1 MNENEFQ
8 EISKEILPEK
18 NENFN
23 IAPEQKARLV
33 QLYSEYK
40 YKNSIPKKEN
50 FFTRHN
56 TSFIIALAS
65 VSLLIFAGCII
76 YDISAAEPPASPAIS
91 DNDRAEADDS
101 FDDIIIEDDD
111 KSDKIEE
118 NDDDDDEI
126 KTVPPTAPH
135 IKNENAPT
143 LNISEIQPPDA
154 DSEYIDSNG
163 KYTTEGIAI
172 AVRPSIVQIYTYTDK
187 NEFYGSGSGI
197 IMTDDG
203 YIITNAHVIDDSAY
217 FEVITDDEKHYDGQI
232 VGKDRKTDLAVIKID
247 AKGLVPAQFGNSD
260 DVLLGEQVMAIG
272 NPGGL
277 TGSITGGYVSGLNRK
292 IKSDS
297 TGFEMDCIQTD
308 AAISPGNSGGAL
320 VNMYGQVIGITS
332 SKYVSSSFEGLGF
345 AITTQE
351 AKPVI
356 DELLSNGFISGR
368 YKIGI
373 KFYNG
378 ETAAAILAQEKGY
391 EYPENISGLLIA
403 EIDKDCDISNTE
415 LKKWDIITE
424 IEGMEV
430 YDYQSITEAL
440 DGKEAND
447 SIKAHV
453 VRITDD
459 NGNTEEFDILF
470 MLMPDTSG
478 DY

>member
-1 MNENEFQ
+1 MLFR
-8 EISKEILPEK
+8 S
-18 NENFN
+18 
-23 IAPEQKARLV
+23 
-33 QLYSEYK
+33 
-40 YKNSIPKKEN
+40 
-50 FFTRHN
+50 
-56 TSFIIALAS
+56 
-65 VSLLIFAGCII
+65 
-76 YDISAAEPPASPAIS
+76 
-91 DNDRAEADDS
+91 
-101 FDDIIIEDDD
+101 
-111 KSDKIEE
+111 
-118 NDDDDDEI
+118 
-126 KTVPPTAPH
+126 
-135 IKNENAPT
+135 
-143 LNISEIQPPDA
+143 
-154 DSEYIDSNG
+154 SN
-163 KYTTEGIAI
+163 
-172 AVRPSIVQIYTYTDK
+172 
-187 NEFYGSGSGI
+187 
-197 IMTDDG
+197 
-203 YIITNAHVIDDSAY
+203 
-217 FEVITDDEKHYDGQI
+217 
-232 VGKDRKTDLAVIKID
+232 
-247 AKGLVPAQFGNSD
+247 

-403 EIDKDCDISNTE
+403 EIDNDCDISNTE

-470 MLMPDTSG
+470 MLMPDT
-478 DY
+478 